1 MSLQVVR
8 RSSAFVT
15 VLAVAGTIVVNAQQ
29 PQTAPGPQ
37 TTGARGSAP
46 TTPTPPATGTTA
58 VVPPGYLIGAE
69 DVLGVLFWREKDIS
83 GDVIVRPDG
92 KITLPL
98 LNDVQAAGLTT
109 DQLRAALTEA
119 AAKYVAD
126 PNVTVVVRQI
136 NSRRVFITGQISKPG
151 PYPLSP
157 GLTVMQ
163 LIAVAGGLTEFADS
177 KNILIMR
184 IENGKAV
191 AYKFNYK
198 EVLQGK
204 KLQQNIELKP
214 GDTVAV
220 K

>member
-1 MSLQVVR
+1 LALASTVSL
-8 RSSAFVT
+8 A
-15 VLAVAGTIVVNAQQ
+15 AQQ
-29 PQTAPGPQ
+29 QSAQAPKSP
-37 TTGARGSAP
+37 AAPRGSAASP
-46 TTPTPPATGTTA
+46 AGPPATGTTA
-58 VVPPGYLIGAE
+58 ALPPGYLIGAE

-92 KITLPL
+92 KITLPM

-109 DQLRAALTEA
+109 DELRAALTAA
-119 AAKYVAD
+119 AAKYFED

-136 NSRRVFITGQISKPG
+136 NSRRVFITGQIGKPG
-151 PYPLSP
+151 PYPLSQ

-163 LIAVAGGLTEFADS
+163 LIAVAGGLTEFADT

-184 IENGKAV
+184 TENGKPV
-191 AYKFNYK
+191 AHRFNYK
-198 EVLQGK
+198 EVLDRK

-214 GDTVAV
+214 GDTVVV

>member
-8 RSSAFVT
+8 RSSAVVT
-15 VLAVAGTIVVNAQQ
+15 VLALAGIMVVNAQQ
-29 PQTAPGPQ
+29 QAAPGPKPP
-37 TTGARGSAP
+37 APRGSAP
-46 TTPTPPATGTTA
+46 AAATPPAIGATA
-58 VVPPGYLIGAE
+58 AVPPGYLIGAE

-109 DQLRAALTEA
+109 DQLRAALTEVA
-119 AAKYVAD
+119 SKYVED

-136 NSRRVFITGQISKPG
+136 NSRRVFITGQINKPG
-151 PYPLSP
+151 PYPLAP

-163 LIAVAGGLTEFADS
+163 LIATAGGLTEFADS

-184 IENGKAV
+184 TENGKPM
-191 AYKFNYK
+191 AYRFNYK
-198 EVLQGK
+198 EVLEGK